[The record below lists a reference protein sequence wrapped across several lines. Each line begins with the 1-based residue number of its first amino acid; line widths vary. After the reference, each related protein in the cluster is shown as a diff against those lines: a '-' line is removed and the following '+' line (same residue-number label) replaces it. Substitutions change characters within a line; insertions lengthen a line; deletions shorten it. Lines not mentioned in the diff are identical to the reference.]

1 MASLPRACLYLV
13 LGLAVAAPGETVA
26 AQNDK
31 KGDFKRVPFR
41 SSDGVEL
48 QGTFYPGSGKRDAV
62 VLLLH
67 NIDMKKGGNSH
78 QDGLVHL
85 AERLQKDGYAVLT
98 FDFRGFGDS
107 KSVSKEFWDLRR
119 NPYNAMI
126 RVPRKA
132 DPPDS
137 IDQKDFSVQYYP
149 YLVNDIAAAKAYLDR
164 KNDSRDVNS
173 SNLIVIGCGE
183 GATLGALWMASEWK
197 KKKAT
202 AFGFAGQPMLEQD
215 PEGKDEAAA
224 VWLSISPTLAGR
236 PMPVKAW
243 LTEVAGL
250 YKVPMAFLYGDG
262 DTKSADAAQAY
273 LRSIRNPP
281 GARKAERLDL
291 TNVQSI
297 KGTSLAGS
305 QLLQRSLRTEDWI
318 VDKYLARVLEKR
330 GSREWKKRE
339 VDKFVYFWAPPQR
352 APFMAKSVG
361 EDVARP
367 VPLPMMGIQG
377 P

>member
-1 MASLPRACLYLV
+1 V
-13 LGLAVAAPGETVA
+13 LGLTLAAPGWTGTAA
-26 AQNDK
+26 AQNNR

-78 QDGLVHL
+78 QDGLDHL
-85 AERLQKDGYAVLT
+85 AEQLQKDGYAVLM

-107 KSVSKEFWDLRR
+107 KSVTREFWDLHR
-119 NPYNAMI
+119 NPYNAML
-126 RVPRKA
+126 RGARGKG

-137 IDQKDFSVQYYP
+137 IDQKDFPPQYYP
-149 YLVNDIAAAKAYLDR
+149 FLVNDITAAKAYLDR
-164 KNDSRDVNS
+164 KNDARDVNS
-173 SNLIVIGCGE
+173 SNVIVIGCGE
-183 GATLGALWMASEWK
+183 GATLGVLWMASEWK
-197 KKKAT
+197 RKRA
-202 AFGFAGQPMLEQD
+202 AGFNNFGQPILDQD
-215 PEGKDEAAA
+215 AEGKDETAA

-236 PMPVKAW
+236 AMPVRNW
-243 LTEVAGL
+243 LTEVAGVH
-250 YKVPMAFLYGDG
+250 KVPMAFVYGDG

-281 GARKAERLDL
+281 GSRKNEKLEL
-291 TNVQSI
+291 TNTQAI

-305 QLLQRSLRTEDWI
+305 QLLQRSLKTEDWI
-318 VDKYLARVLEKR
+318 VDKYLGTVVERR
-330 GSREWKKRE
+330 GNREWKKRE
-339 VDKFVYFWAPPQR
+339 VDKYAYFWAPPLG
-352 APFMAKSVG
+352 AAFLAKGVG
-361 EDVARP
+361 EDVSSA
-367 VPLPMMGIQG
+367 VPLRMLGVTG

>member
-1 MASLPRACLYLV
+1 V
-13 LGLAVAAPGETVA
+13 LGLAVAAPGGTGTAA
-26 AQNDK
+26 AQSNK
-31 KGDFKRVPFR
+31 KGDFKRVSFR

-107 KSVSKEFWDLRR
+107 KSVSKEFWHNNR
-119 NPYNAMI
+119 I
-126 RVPRKA
+126 RAPRKA
-132 DPPDS
+132 DPPDT
-137 IDQKDFSVQYYP
+137 IDQKDFPAQYYP

-164 KNDSRDVNS
+164 KNDARDVNS
-173 SNLIVIGCGE
+173 SNLVVIGCGE

-202 AFGFAGQPMLEQD
+202 AFGFAGQPILDAD

-224 VWLSISPTLAGR
+224 VWLSISPSLAGR
-236 PMPVKAW
+236 PVPVKSW

-262 DTKSADAAQAY
+262 DTKSANAAQAY
-273 LRSIRNPP
+273 LNSIRNPP
-281 GARKAERLDL
+281 GARKAEKLDL
-291 TNVQSI
+291 TNVQPI
-297 KGTSLAGS
+297 KGTSLSGS

-318 VDKYLARVLEKR
+318 VDKYLAKALEKR

-339 VDKFVYFWAPPQR
+339 VDKFAYFWAPPQR
-352 APFMAKSVG
+352 APFLAKSVG

-367 VPLPMMGIQG
+367 VPLPMMGILG